1 MVRLH
6 IIEQMLYRLDTT
18 EQIMF
23 RIRFEGTYQQNS
35 IKFPVPYIHYSLRP
49 RSVWFEYHP
58 QYRVVWD
65 DTSQKAIIMD
75 RLTETELPNGTN
87 IDFVVRGRMVCSD
100 L

>member
-6 IIEQMLYRLDTT
+6 ILEQSLYRLDTT
-18 EQIMF
+18 EQILF
-23 RIRFEGTYQQNS
+23 RIRFEGQYQQNS
-35 IKFPVPYIHYSLRP
+35 IHFPVSYIHYSLRP

-58 QYRVVWD
+58 LYRVVWE
-65 DTSQKAIIMD
+65 DTSQKVIIID
-75 RLTETELPNGTN
+75 RLTESELANNTP